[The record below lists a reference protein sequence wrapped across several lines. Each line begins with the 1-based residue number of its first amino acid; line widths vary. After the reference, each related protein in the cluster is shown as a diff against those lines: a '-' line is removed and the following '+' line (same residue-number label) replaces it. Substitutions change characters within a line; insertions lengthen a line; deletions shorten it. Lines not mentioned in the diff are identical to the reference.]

1 MNATIVSHNSRG
13 ELIVSIR
20 EKEYIY
26 YGVSSYNLKIIR
38 RLIDRKDNSLFGY
51 LKDFSSIKRW
61 REERALFKAKNG

>member
-1 MNATIVSHNSRG
+1 MNVTIISHNSYG
-13 ELIVSIR
+13 ELCISIR
-20 EKEYIY
+20 GKEYTY

-61 REERALFKAKNG
+61 REERAIFKTKDG